1 MDAAMW
7 LRFARLH
14 TLHHLAIIEDILVA
28 VGSSQDEQA

>member
-1 MDAAMW
+1 MW

-28 VGSSQDEQA
+28 VGASQSE